1 MQLRAVSDASY
12 GTETRFRSRTGGFI
26 YLGRNDDEDWVNAP
40 IEIMCSVQ
48 QNVCTCTVEAEY
60 VALFDIGTR
69 LIYLKEL
76 IQGMG
81 YAQRTIEIEC
91 DNQGAVGIATLTKNN
106 RKMRHIA
113 MRYHWT
119 REQVIQK
126 IFDIIWRTGK
136 NNKADYATK
145 YLRTRDEYFR
155 GRDIYTS
162 RLPQ

>member
-1 MQLRAVSDASY
+1 M
-12 GTETRFRSRTGGFI
+12 
-26 YLGRNDDEDWVNAP
+26 
-40 IEIMCSVQ
+40 
-48 QNVCTCTVEAEY
+48 
-60 VALFDIGTR
+60 
-69 LIYLKEL
+69 YLKEL

-119 REQVIQK
+119 REQVLQK
-126 IFDIIWRTGK
+126 VFDIVWRTGK